1 MCPILS
7 KWVATKQMV
16 NASKKVFQFQCK
28 NPLNVLYSPLCL
40 ACVLIYAYFSF
51 LLSLLHRTYSKI
63 ISLNMLLHNTIGFF
77 FLCLIC
83 SAHFFKAL
91 VNWGTQILLFTVKT
105 ISYLKLNLPWT
116 SLYICWPTSSATLR
130 NGVCVCGKTFL
141 QVFTS
146 TSLSYLRTFYGNWHF
161 FTVRLETANAFPML
175 IHLLLE
181 KTLFRLM
188 LLQCPMNT
196 DKRKTKKSNACS
208 MQLSVFA
215 RVFVSI
221 CVYVRSKTW
230 YSIVVSIDPI
240 CSVKCFCGSFTA
252 PFTTVRWLNWSTFVK
267 CICASSYTIRRSS
280 NYRFPNR
287 FRCNAAHFIHPF
299 HSSECF

>member
-1 MCPILS
+1 MQKSVKCSIFPSMSRLC
-7 KWVATKQMV
+7 V
-16 NASKKVFQFQCK
+16 N
-28 NPLNVLYSPLCL
+28 LCL
-40 ACVLIYAYFSF
+40 FFVLIITSSPYVLKNCLAEYASAQYNW
-51 LLSLLHRTYSKI
+51 L
-63 ISLNMLLHNTIGFF
+63 F

-116 SLYICWPTSSATLR
+116 SLYIRWPTSSATLR
-130 NGVCVCGKTFL
+130 TGVCVCGKTFL

-208 MQLSVFA
+208 YRCLLGCLCLYVFMCA
-215 RVFVSI
+215 QKHDIRSWLVSI
-221 CVYVRSKTW
+221 RFAAWNVSVEASLPHSQQSVVWIDQRLWNAFVRHHTQSGDHLI
-230 YSIVVSIDPI
+230 IVFQIDFDAMPHI
-240 CSVKCFCGSFTA
+240 S
-252 PFTTVRWLNWSTFVK
+252 
-267 CICASSYTIRRSS
+267 
-280 NYRFPNR
+280 
-287 FRCNAAHFIHPF
+287 FIHSIHRNAF
-299 HSSECF
+299 GRSFK

>member
-1 MCPILS
+1 MQKSVKCSIFHSMSRLC
-7 KWVATKQMV
+7 V
-16 NASKKVFQFQCK
+16 N
-28 NPLNVLYSPLCL
+28 LCL
-40 ACVLIYAYFSF
+40 FFVLIITSSPYVLKNYLAEYASAQYNW
-51 LLSLLHRTYSKI
+51 L
-63 ISLNMLLHNTIGFF
+63 F

-116 SLYICWPTSSATLR
+116 SLYIRWPTSSATLR
-130 NGVCVCGKTFL
+130 TGVCVCGKTFL

-208 MQLSVFA
+208 YRCLLGCLCLYVFMCA
-215 RVFVSI
+215 QKHDIRSWLVSI
-221 CVYVRSKTW
+221 RFAAWNVSVEASLPHSQQSDVWIDQRLWNAFVRHHTQSGDHLI
-230 YSIVVSIDPI
+230 IVFQIDFDAMPHI
-240 CSVKCFCGSFTA
+240 S
-252 PFTTVRWLNWSTFVK
+252 
-267 CICASSYTIRRSS
+267 
-280 NYRFPNR
+280 
-287 FRCNAAHFIHPF
+287 FIHSIHRNAF
-299 HSSECF
+299 SRSFK